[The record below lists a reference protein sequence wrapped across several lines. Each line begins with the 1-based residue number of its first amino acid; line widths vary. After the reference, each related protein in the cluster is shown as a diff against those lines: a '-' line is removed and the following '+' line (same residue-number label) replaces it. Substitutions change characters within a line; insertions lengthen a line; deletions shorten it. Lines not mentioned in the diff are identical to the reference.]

1 MILTALIAAVAL
13 APDLPAAVTG
23 AWSGQ
28 TDRQELVLR
37 PRLQLRPYAAAGVTN
52 LGGTVGYGSATVTT
66 VETTPTPVQVRRRHD
81 LSVSPGGAFRLTTVE
96 TTDPQTRCPTV
107 RTTERSGSVAFDG
120 GTLTLRDAAVQATE
134 QAACGAAQRVSAAA
148 ETRRLAFRDGRLHLN
163 TPQGASL
170 SRRAGC

>member
-1 MILTALIAAVAL
+1 MILAAMIAVHLSTAL
-13 APDLPAAVTG
+13 PPTVTG

-37 PRLQLRPYAAAGVTN
+37 PRLQLRPYAAPGVTS

-81 LSVSPGGAFRLTTVE
+81 LSLSPGGAFRLTTVE

-107 RTTERSGSVAFDG
+107 RTTERSGSVVFEGAS
-120 GTLTLRDAAVQATE
+120 LTLRDAVVQASE
-134 QAACGAAQRVSAAA
+134 RAACGEARRVSAAA
-148 ETRRLAFRDGRLHLN
+148 ETRRLTLRDGRLHLN
-163 TPQGASL
+163 APQQQVSL
-170 SRRAGC
+170 SRAGR